1 MIDPKPRSAARET
14 DYAGNASNVITE
26 RSDRKRFSRSLW
38 VRLSFSLSLIVCFS
52 GPTNAQQITA
62 QGQRLARLLDNMNVE
77 QLWLS
82 HQKVNWRTGRPRGEP
97 VTDRKPHTH
106 CSAFVAATAEKLDI
120 YILRPPEHS
129 SIMLANAQAD
139 WLSRQGRENGWRAVR
154 TAEEAQQ
161 LANRGILVVAVY
173 KARNPKRS
181 GHIAIVR
188 PRVKSLRQIQEY
200 GPQIIQA
207 GMKNYASTSLKRGF
221 RHHKH
226 AWERRRIRFFSHSV
240 NWGSV

>member
-1 MIDPKPRSAARET
+1 MSDPQFPHAAREN
-14 DYAGNASNVITE
+14 DYGGNVTKVKTE
-26 RSDRKRFSRSLW
+26 RRVRKRFSRSLLFG
-38 VRLSFSLSLIVCFS
+38 LSFSLLFILCFS

-62 QGQRLARLLDNMNVE
+62 QGQRLARFLDNMNVE
-77 QLWLS
+77 RLWLS
-82 HQKVNWRTGRPRGEP
+82 HQKVNWRTGNPRGES

-139 WLSRQGRENGWRAVR
+139 WLSRQGSKYGWQAVR
-154 TAEEAQQ
+154 TAEKAQQ

-173 KARNPKRS
+173 KARNPGNS

-188 PRVKSLRQIQEY
+188 PQVKSPGQIQQD

-207 GMKNYASTSLKRGF
+207 GMENYSSTSLKQGF
-221 RHHKH
+221 RHHGH
-226 AWERRRIRFFSHSV
+226 AWERRKIRFFSHAV